1 MPNPRPIFSTL
12 NIEKTSIYTSVS
24 MVKLK
29 AVIHGETKC
38 NVHFQNK
45 PTSMYKLPPSGQ
57 NK

>member
-1 MPNPRPIFSTL
+1 
-12 NIEKTSIYTSVS
+12 

-29 AVIHGETKC
+29 AVIHGETEC

-45 PTSMYKLPPSGQ
+45 PTSMYKLMPSGQ